1 MRNKLDFRMLRP
13 GRLIPRL
20 RDAMAGGW
28 YFPGDGLSRDRMNLL
43 RYALVNNVIANLVGG
58 NYFTGLLLLMNADD
72 NFIGLTS
79 MIPLAANLV
88 HLFGPPIIERF
99 TRRKNFLIAFHFMAL
114 VMNTLMI
121 SIIPFMPIAQQAR
134 LTLVALALIVV
145 NCTNAIIGPGIS
157 MWHLQFLPKEVRAGY
172 FSSQSMGVAVMVAI
186 ATMGA
191 SALVD
196 AFKAHGSEITGIM
209 VVRGIAV
216 ALVFLD
222 AFLLLRMREYPYAA
236 SGERIRLTDVFTKPV
251 KDRIYMRTV
260 IIAVLYGFAV
270 NIPSSFYTV
279 YLLQNVKVGYT
290 YITALSLLNIP
301 CMIVFTPL
309 WRKFIGRTGSWFKMI
324 QVAMTGYLF
333 NYILLALVTPA
344 NYAYMY
350 PLAMLVAYP
359 FNAGLALGFANELY
373 INMPSENGTLY
384 SAFHTVAYS
393 ASAFLGVT
401 VSRAIMQHTE
411 GVVLNI
417 LGMPMINKQ
426 FYLLVAAAVMGVS
439 SVVIFFLRRNLA
451 KEGYDS

>member
-20 RDAMAGGW
+20 QDAMAGGW

-58 NYFTGLLLLMNADD
+58 NYFSGLLLRMNADD

-88 HLFGPPIIERF
+88 YLFGPPIIERF

-172 FSSQSMGVAVMVAI
+172 FSSQSMGVAVLVAI

-209 VVRGIAV
+209 VVRGMAV
-216 ALVFLD
+216 ALVLLD

-279 YLLQNVKVGYT
+279 YLLQNVKVGCT

>member
-1 MRNKLDFRMLRP
+1 MRSKLDLSMLKP
-13 GRLIPRL
+13 GRLLPRL
-20 RDAMAGGW
+20 RDAMIGGW
-28 YFPGDGLSRDRMNLL
+28 YFPGDELSRDRMNLIN
-43 RYALVNNVIANLVGG
+43 YALVNNVIANLVGG

-88 HLFGPPIIERF
+88 YLLGPPIMERF
-99 TRRKNFLIAFHFMAL
+99 TKRKNFLIAFHFMAL
-114 VMNTLMI
+114 VVNTLMI
-121 SIIPFMPIAQQAR
+121 SIIPFMPVAQQAR

-172 FSSQSMGVAVMVAI
+172 FSSQSMGVAVLVAI
-186 ATMGA
+186 VTMGA

-196 AFKAHGSEITGIM
+196 VFKARGSEITGIM
-209 VVRGIAV
+209 VIRGIAV

-222 AFLLLRMREYPYAA
+222 GYFLLRMREYPYAS
-236 SGERIRLTDVFTKPV
+236 SGERVRLTDVFTKPI
-251 KDRIYMRTV
+251 KDKVYMRTV
-260 IIAVLYGFAV
+260 IIAVLYGFSI
-270 NIPSSFYTV
+270 NIPSTFYTV
-279 YLLQNVKVGYT
+279 YLLQNVQVGYT

-301 CMIVFTPL
+301 CMIIFTPL
-309 WRKFIGRTGSWFKMI
+309 WRKVIGRTGSWLQMI
-324 QVAMTGYLF
+324 QIAMTGYLF
-333 NYILLALVTPA
+333 NYVLLSLVTPA
-344 NYAYMY
+344 NYTYMY

-373 INMPSENGTLY
+373 INMPAENGTLY

-393 ASAFLGVT
+393 IASFLGVT

-426 FYLLVAAAVMGVS
+426 FYLLLAAAVMGIS
-439 SVVIFFLRRNLA
+439 TVIIYFLRRNLA
-451 KEGYDS
+451 KQGYDS

>member
-1 MRNKLDFRMLRP
+1 MRNKLDFSMLRP
-13 GRLIPRL
+13 GRLMPRL
-20 RDAMAGGW
+20 RDAIIGGW
-28 YFPGDGLSRDRMNLL
+28 YFPGDELSRDRMNLIN
-43 RYALVNNVIANLVGG
+43 YAFVNNVIVNLVGG

-88 HLFGPPIIERF
+88 YLLGPPIIERF
-99 TRRKNFLIAFHFMAL
+99 TRRKNFLIAFHFLSL
-114 VMNTLMI
+114 VVNTLMI
-121 SIIPFMPIAQQAR
+121 SIIPFLPIAQQAR

-172 FSSQSMGVAVMVAI
+172 FSSQSMGVALLVAVV
-186 ATMGA
+186 TMGA

-209 VVRGIAV
+209 AVRGIAI
-216 ALVFLD
+216 ALMFLD
-222 AFLLLRMREYPYAA
+222 AFLLLRMREYPYAS
-236 SGERIRLTDVFTKPV
+236 SGERVRLADVFTKPL
-251 KDRIYMRTV
+251 KDKIYMRTV
-260 IIAVLYGFAV
+260 IIAVLYGFSI
-270 NIPSSFYTV
+270 NIPSTFFTV

-301 CMIVFTPL
+301 CMVLFTPL
-309 WRKFIGRTGSWFKMI
+309 WRKVISRTGSWFKMI
-324 QVAMTGYLF
+324 QIAMTGYLF

-344 NYAYMY
+344 NYSYMY

-359 FNAGLALGFANELY
+359 FNAGLALGFTNELY
-373 INMPSENGTLY
+373 INMPAENGTLY

-393 ASAFLGVT
+393 VASFLGVT

-417 LGMPMINKQ
+417 LGIPMINKQ

>member
-1 MRNKLDFRMLRP
+1 MRNKLDFSMLRP
-13 GRLIPRL
+13 GRLMPRL
-20 RDAMAGGW
+20 RDAIIGGW
-28 YFPGDGLSRDRMNLL
+28 YFPGDELSRDRMNLIN
-43 RYALVNNVIANLVGG
+43 YAFVNNVIVNLVGG

-88 HLFGPPIIERF
+88 YLLGPPIMERF
-99 TRRKNFLIAFHFMAL
+99 TRRKNFLIAFHVMAL

-121 SIIPFMPIAQQAR
+121 SIIPFLPIAQQAR

-172 FSSQSMGVAVMVAI
+172 FSSQSMGVAVLVAVV
-186 ATMGA
+186 TMGA

-209 VVRGIAV
+209 AVRGIAI
-216 ALVFLD
+216 ALMFLD
-222 AFLLLRMREYPYAA
+222 AFLLLRMREYPYAS
-236 SGERIRLTDVFTKPV
+236 SGERVRLADVFTKPL
-251 KDRIYMRTV
+251 KDKIYMRTV
-260 IIAVLYGFAV
+260 IIAVLYGFSI
-270 NIPSSFYTV
+270 NIPSTFFTV

-301 CMIVFTPL
+301 CMVLFTPL
-309 WRKFIGRTGSWFKMI
+309 WRKVISRTGSWFKMI
-324 QVAMTGYLF
+324 QIAMTGYLF

-344 NYAYMY
+344 NYSYMY

-359 FNAGLALGFANELY
+359 FNAGLALGFTNELY
-373 INMPSENGTLY
+373 INMPAENGTLY

-393 ASAFLGVT
+393 VASFLGVT

-417 LGMPMINKQ
+417 LGIPMINKQ

>member
-1 MRNKLDFRMLRP
+1 MRNKLDFSMLRP
-13 GRLIPRL
+13 GRLMPRL
-20 RDAMAGGW
+20 RDAIIGGW
-28 YFPGDGLSRDRMNLL
+28 YFPGDELSRDRMNLIN
-43 RYALVNNVIANLVGG
+43 YAFVNNVIVNLVGG

-88 HLFGPPIIERF
+88 YLLGPPIIERF
-99 TRRKNFLIAFHFMAL
+99 TRRKNFLIAFHFLSL
-114 VMNTLMI
+114 VVNTLMI
-121 SIIPFMPIAQQAR
+121 SIIPFLPIAQQAR

-172 FSSQSMGVAVMVAI
+172 FSSQSMGVAVLVAVV
-186 ATMGA
+186 TMGA

-209 VVRGIAV
+209 AVRGIAI
-216 ALVFLD
+216 ALMFLD
-222 AFLLLRMREYPYAA
+222 AFLLLRMREYPYAS
-236 SGERIRLTDVFTKPV
+236 SGERVRLADVFTKPL
-251 KDRIYMRTV
+251 KDKIYMRTV
-260 IIAVLYGFAV
+260 IIAVLYGFSI
-270 NIPSSFYTV
+270 NIPSTFFTV

-301 CMIVFTPL
+301 CMVLFTPL
-309 WRKFIGRTGSWFKMI
+309 WRKVISRTGSWFKMI
-324 QVAMTGYLF
+324 QIAMTGYLF

-344 NYAYMY
+344 NYSYMY

-359 FNAGLALGFANELY
+359 FNAGLALGFTNELY
-373 INMPSENGTLY
+373 INMPAENGTLY

-393 ASAFLGVT
+393 VASFLGVT

-417 LGMPMINKQ
+417 LGIPMINKQ

>member
-1 MRNKLDFRMLRP
+1 MRNKLDFGMLKPSRML
-13 GRLIPRL
+13 PRL
-20 RDAMAGGW
+20 RDAMIGSW
-28 YFPGDGLSRDRMNLL
+28 YFPGDELSRDRMSLINF
-43 RYALVNNVIANLVGG
+43 AFVNNVVANLVGG
-58 NYFTGLLLLMNADD
+58 NYLTGLLLLMNADD
-72 NFIGLTS
+72 GFIGITG
-79 MIPLAANLV
+79 MIPFAANIVQLIA
-88 HLFGPPIIERF
+88 PIIMERF
-99 TRRKNFLIAFHFMAL
+99 TKRKTFLIGFRFTAL
-114 VMNTLMI
+114 MVNALFI
-121 SIIPFMPIAQQAR
+121 SVIPFLPIAQQAQ
-134 LTLVALALIVV
+134 LTLVALALVVV
-145 NCTNAIIGPGIS
+145 NCTHAILNPGFA
-157 MWHLQFLPKEVRAGY
+157 MWHMQFLPNRLRASF
-172 FSSQSMGVAVMVAI
+172 FSSQSIGVAVLVAG

-222 AFLLLRMREYPYAA
+222 AYLLYRMREYPYES
-236 SGERIRLTDVFTKPV
+236 SGQKIRLRDVFTKPL
-251 KDRIYMRTV
+251 KDKIYMRSV
-260 IIAVLYGFAV
+260 GIGVLWSFAA

>member
-20 RDAMAGGW
+20 QDAMAGGW

-88 HLFGPPIIERF
+88 YLFGPPIIERF

-209 VVRGIAV
+209 VVRGMAV

-270 NIPSSFYTV
+270 NIPSSFTRF
-279 YLLQNVKVGYT
+279 T
-290 YITALSLLNIP
+290 CCRTSRWDTPISLP
-301 CMIVFTPL
+301 CRF
-309 WRKFIGRTGSWFKMI
+309 
-324 QVAMTGYLF
+324 
-333 NYILLALVTPA
+333 
-344 NYAYMY
+344 
-350 PLAMLVAYP
+350 
-359 FNAGLALGFANELY
+359 
-373 INMPSENGTLY
+373 
-384 SAFHTVAYS
+384 
-393 ASAFLGVT
+393 
-401 VSRAIMQHTE
+401 
-411 GVVLNI
+411 
-417 LGMPMINKQ
+417 
-426 FYLLVAAAVMGVS
+426 
-439 SVVIFFLRRNLA
+439 
-451 KEGYDS
+451 

>member
-1 MRNKLDFRMLRP
+1 MRNKLDFSMLRP
-13 GRLIPRL
+13 GRLMPRL
-20 RDAMAGGW
+20 RDAIIGGW
-28 YFPGDGLSRDRMNLL
+28 YFPGDELSRDRMNLIN
-43 RYALVNNVIANLVGG
+43 YAFVNNVIVNLVGG

-88 HLFGPPIIERF
+88 YLLGPPIIERF
-99 TRRKNFLIAFHFMAL
+99 TRRKNFLIAFHFLSL
-114 VMNTLMI
+114 VVNTLMI
-121 SIIPFMPIAQQAR
+121 SIIPFLPIAQQAR

-145 NCTNAIIGPGIS
+145 NCTNAIIGPGMS
-157 MWHLQFLPKEVRAGY
+157 MWHLQFLPKEVRAGF
-172 FSSQSMGVAVMVAI
+172 FSSQSMGIAVLVAVV
-186 ATMGA
+186 TMGA

-209 VVRGIAV
+209 AVRGIAI
-216 ALVFLD
+216 ALMFLD
-222 AFLLLRMREYPYAA
+222 AFLLLRMREYPYAS
-236 SGERIRLTDVFTKPV
+236 SGERVRLADVFTKPL
-251 KDRIYMRTV
+251 KDKIYMRTV
-260 IIAVLYGFAV
+260 IIAVLYGFSI
-270 NIPSSFYTV
+270 NIPSTFFTV

-301 CMIVFTPL
+301 CMVLFTPL
-309 WRKFIGRTGSWFKMI
+309 WRKVISRTGSWFKMI
-324 QVAMTGYLF
+324 QIAMTGYLF

-344 NYAYMY
+344 NYSYMY

-359 FNAGLALGFANELY
+359 FNAGLALGFTNELY
-373 INMPSENGTLY
+373 INMPAENGTLY

-393 ASAFLGVT
+393 VASFLGVT

-417 LGMPMINKQ
+417 LGIPMINKQ

>member
-1 MRNKLDFRMLRP
+1 MRNKLDFSMLRP
-13 GRLIPRL
+13 GRLMPRL
-20 RDAMAGGW
+20 RDAIIGGW
-28 YFPGDGLSRDRMNLL
+28 YFPGDELSRDRMNLIN
-43 RYALVNNVIANLVGG
+43 YAFVNNVIVNLVGG

-88 HLFGPPIIERF
+88 YLLGPPIIERF
-99 TRRKNFLIAFHFMAL
+99 TRRKNFLIAFHFLSL
-114 VMNTLMI
+114 VVNTLMI
-121 SIIPFMPIAQQAR
+121 SIIPFLPIAQQAR

-145 NCTNAIIGPGIS
+145 NCTNAIIGPGMS
-157 MWHLQFLPKEVRAGY
+157 MWHLQFLPKEVRAGF
-172 FSSQSMGVAVMVAI
+172 FSSQSMGIAVLVAI
-186 ATMGA
+186 VTMGA

-209 VVRGIAV
+209 AVRGIAI
-216 ALVFLD
+216 ALMFLD
-222 AFLLLRMREYPYAA
+222 AFLLLRMREYPYAS
-236 SGERIRLTDVFTKPV
+236 SGERVRLADVFTKPL
-251 KDRIYMRTV
+251 KDKIYMRTV
-260 IIAVLYGFAV
+260 IIAVLYGFSI
-270 NIPSSFYTV
+270 NIPSTFFTV

-301 CMIVFTPL
+301 CMVLFTPL
-309 WRKFIGRTGSWFKMI
+309 WRKVISRTGSWFKMI
-324 QVAMTGYLF
+324 QIAMTGYLF

-344 NYAYMY
+344 NYFYMY

-359 FNAGLALGFANELY
+359 FNAGLALGFTNELY
-373 INMPSENGTLY
+373 INMPAENGTLY

-393 ASAFLGVT
+393 VASFLGVT

-417 LGMPMINKQ
+417 LGIPMINKQ

>member
-1 MRNKLDFRMLRP
+1 MRNKLDFSMLRP
-13 GRLIPRL
+13 GRLMPRL
-20 RDAMAGGW
+20 RDAIIGGW
-28 YFPGDGLSRDRMNLL
+28 YFPGDELSRDRMNLIN
-43 RYALVNNVIANLVGG
+43 YAFVNNVIVNLVGG

-88 HLFGPPIIERF
+88 YLLGPPIIERF
-99 TRRKNFLIAFHFMAL
+99 TRRKNFLIAFHFLSL
-114 VMNTLMI
+114 VVNTLMI
-121 SIIPFMPIAQQAR
+121 SIIPFLPIAQQAR

-145 NCTNAIIGPGIS
+145 NCTNAIIGPGMS
-157 MWHLQFLPKEVRAGY
+157 MWHLQFLPKEVRAGF
-172 FSSQSMGVAVMVAI
+172 FSSQSMGIAVLVAI
-186 ATMGA
+186 VTMGA

-209 VVRGIAV
+209 AVRGIAI
-216 ALVFLD
+216 ALMFLD
-222 AFLLLRMREYPYAA
+222 AFLLLRMREYPYAS
-236 SGERIRLTDVFTKPV
+236 SGERVRLADVFTKPL
-251 KDRIYMRTV
+251 KDKIYMRTV
-260 IIAVLYGFAV
+260 IIAVLYGFSI
-270 NIPSSFYTV
+270 NIPSTFFTV

-301 CMIVFTPL
+301 CMVLFTPL
-309 WRKFIGRTGSWFKMI
+309 WRKVISRTGSWFKMI
-324 QVAMTGYLF
+324 QIAMTGYLF

-344 NYAYMY
+344 NYSYMY

-359 FNAGLALGFANELY
+359 FNAGLALGFTNELY
-373 INMPSENGTLY
+373 INMPAENGTLY

-393 ASAFLGVT
+393 VASFLGVT

-417 LGMPMINKQ
+417 LGIPMINKQ